1 MMTFLLRRLIFMVIT
16 VAAISMVGFTIINLP
31 PGSALEVRINQLRQ
45 QGGDISIEYI
55 RGLEERYGLRDPLHV
70 KYLKWVSR
78 AIRGDFGQSFVMQD
92 QPVGPLIWQRLGFSV
107 GLALFA
113 IIFSWS
119 VAIPLGVYAATHR
132 YSWPDYVISFF
143 QFVGFAIPEFL
154 AALLL
159 LVFASQVLDIEVGV
173 LFSRQYRD
181 APWSFAKFVDFLKH
195 IWIPCAVLAISGTAW
210 LTRVMRANLLDV
222 LGQQYVQ
229 TARSKGLQEYIVIW
243 KHAVRNALHPLIMA
257 LGGAFPALV
266 SGEVIVSIVT
276 NMPTTGPIYARAL
289 ITKDMY
295 LAVTILL
302 MLSIA
307 VVIGNLIADL
317 LLAWADPR
325 IRLE

>member
-1 MMTFLLRRLIFMVIT
+1 MITFLTRRLAFMVVT
-16 VAAISMVGFTIINLP
+16 VLAVSMLGFVIINLP

-45 QGGDISIEYI
+45 QGGDISIETM
-55 RGLEERYGLRDPLHV
+55 RGLEERYGLHDPMHV
-70 KYLKWVSR
+70 RYVKWVSR
-78 AIRGDFGQSFVMQD
+78 AVRGDFGQSFVMQD
-92 QPVGPLIWQRLGFSV
+92 LPVGPIIWQRMGFSV

-113 IIFSWS
+113 IIFSWL

-132 YSWPDYVISFF
+132 YSVPDYVISFV

-154 AALLL
+154 LALLL
-159 LVFASQVLDIEVGV
+159 LVFASRVLNIEVGV
-173 LFSRQYRD
+173 LFSREFVN
-181 APWSFAKFVDFLKH
+181 APWTVAKLLDFLKH
-195 IWIPCAVLAISGTAW
+195 IWIPAVVLAIGGTAW

-229 TARSKGLQEYIVIW
+229 TARSKGLKEYIVIW
-243 KHAVRNALHPLIMA
+243 KHAVRNAMHPLIMA

-289 ITKDMY
+289 INKDMY

-302 MLSIA
+302 MLSVA
-307 VVIGNLIADL
+307 VVIGNLLADL
-317 LLAWADPR
+317 LLAWVDPR
-325 IRLE
+325 VRVE